1 LRITRIEARS
11 IELPLAHPYTIAYET
26 IDSAPNVF
34 LRLETDGGITGYGCA
49 APDLAV
55 TGETPQSVL
64 TFVQEVAE
72 PALRDEDPLERM
84 RLLHRLGGSLATS
97 PSAMA
102 AVDMALHDILG
113 KVAGLP
119 LFLLLGGYR
128 RSMRTSVTIGIL
140 SVEDTVREAHARV
153 REGFLSLK
161 VKGGL
166 DREADVERVLKVR
179 EKVGPNIEIRFD
191 ANQGYSVQEAL
202 RFVEETRPAELEL
215 IEQPTSRGDLEQL
228 GRVSDASIVPIMA
241 DESLMNLRDAF
252 RIATDEMADMINVK
266 LMKVGGIVQALH
278 VNSVGRAA
286 GLEIMVGCMDESALA
301 ISAGLHFALSRA
313 NVEYAD
319 LDGHLDLREDP
330 ARGAVILEAGFLRPT
345 GRPGLGFDPEWD

>member
-1 LRITRIEARS
+1 MRITRVEARAVV
-11 IELPLAHPYTIAYET
+11 LPLVHPYTIAYET
-26 IDSAPNVF
+26 IDSAHNVF
-34 LRLETDGGITGYGCA
+34 LRLETDGGVTGHGCA

-55 TGETPQSVL
+55 TGETTESVL
-64 TFVQEVAE
+64 AVIRDTVE
-72 PALRDEDPLERM
+72 PILRGEDPLERM
-84 RLLHRLGGSLATS
+84 RILHNLGGSLNSA
-97 PSAMA
+97 PAAMA

-119 LFLLLGGYR
+119 LCQILGGYR

-140 SVEDTVREAHARV
+140 SVEETVREARARV

-161 VKGGL
+161 VKGGV
-166 DREADVERVLKVR
+166 DREADVERVLQVR
-179 EKVGPNIEIRFD
+179 AAVGSNIEIRFD
-191 ANQGYSVQEAL
+191 ANQGYTVQDAL
-202 RFVEETRPAELEL
+202 RFVEETRRAELEL
-215 IEQPTSRGDLEQL
+215 IEQPTSRRELEQL

-252 RIATDEMADMINVK
+252 RIASNELADMINVK

-330 ARGAVILEAGFLRPT
+330 AAGAVVLEAGLLRPT
-345 GRPGLGFDPEWD
+345 GRPGLGFEPSWD